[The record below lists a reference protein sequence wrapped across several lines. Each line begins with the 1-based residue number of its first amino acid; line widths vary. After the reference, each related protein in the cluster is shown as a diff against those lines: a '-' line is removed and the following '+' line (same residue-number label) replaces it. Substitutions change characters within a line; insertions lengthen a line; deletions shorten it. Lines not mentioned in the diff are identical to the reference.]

1 VSRHVAEKV
10 EKYPAD
16 SLHPTQGAFPD
27 LKLVSQPPLQLLLI
41 FSSFASFPNV
51 EPGPAM
57 IASGEADDV

>member
-1 VSRHVAEKV
+1 
-10 EKYPAD
+10 
-16 SLHPTQGAFPD
+16 LPD

-41 FSSFASFPNV
+41 FSSLASFPNV